1 MDKVNHN
8 IRCGVKTCHYHAEGQ
23 NFCTRENIHVNCCDT
38 DAPQN
43 SGCTQCSSF
52 CAEQEQ
58 AR

>member
-8 IRCGVKTCHYHAEGQ
+8 IKCGVKTCDYHAGEGR
-23 NFCTRENIHVNCCDT
+23 NFCTRQSIHVNCCDT

-52 CAEQEQ
+52 CAAKE
-58 AR
+58 